1 METAV
6 IDGTGPKVLVCI
18 LQFYFSTINWHINK
32 ADSMIKVRQFSR
44 MSLGNIKCAIQLITE
59 IPALSFLR
67 KPVLMQMRNVDVNT
81 IALKVFSSVSRIPTK
96 TDRTCCLKLS

>member
-59 IPALSFLR
+59 IPALSF
-67 KPVLMQMRNVDVNT
+67 PAET
-81 IALKVFSSVSRIPTK
+81 RINANEK
-96 TDRTCCLKLS
+96 CGRQHNSAEGIFQRLENSYQN